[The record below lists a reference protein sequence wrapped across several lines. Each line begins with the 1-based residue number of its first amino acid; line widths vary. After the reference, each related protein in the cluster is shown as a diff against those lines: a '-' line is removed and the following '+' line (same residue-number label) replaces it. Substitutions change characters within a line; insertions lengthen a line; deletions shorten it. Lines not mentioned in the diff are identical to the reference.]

1 MDTPAEKDALLS
13 VTDLCVSYRS
23 LVAVQGVSFELSEGD
38 FLCIVGANGSGKS
51 SLIKA
56 LLGIVR
62 PSQGN
67 VAFGV
72 PRERVSYMPQRS
84 TISNDFPATV
94 REIVMTGRLGRRRIF
109 PFYTAEDRESVDS
122 ALTLLDIEDLAGRRI
137 GGLSG
142 GQFQRVLLARALCG
156 NPRLIILD
164 EPDAGLDERS
174 SSHLLETLVRLNRTE
189 KLTIAMAS
197 HDMDTARRLANKIAV
212 MNTGLDFLGTP
223 DEWTVW
229 TKCRFGERAIA

>member
-1 MDTPAEKDALLS
+1 
-13 VTDLCVSYRS
+13 
-23 LVAVQGVSFELSEGD
+23 
-38 FLCIVGANGSGKS
+38 
-51 SLIKA
+51 
-56 LLGIVR
+56 
-62 PSQGN
+62 
-67 VAFGV
+67 
-72 PRERVSYMPQRS
+72 MPQRS

-109 PFYTAEDRESVDS
+109 PFYTAEDRESADS
-122 ALTLLDIEDLAGRRI
+122 ALALLDIEDLAGRRI